1 MTQDVVL
8 SVTDVSKKFLL
19 PHERISTVKSLFT
32 GLAKRRSKV
41 VNETMYAL
49 RGVSFEVQRGE
60 FFGIVGR
67 NGSGKSTLLKI
78 LAGIYQ
84 PTTGSVARTGRLVP
98 FIELG
103 VGFNPELTGREN
115 VYLNG
120 AMLGF
125 SGREIDALYDD
136 IVEFAELEKFMDQKL
151 KNYSSGM
158 QVRLAFSMATRAKT
172 DILLVDEVL
181 AVGDGDFQRKCFNY
195 FKSLKKQDVTVVF
208 VTHDMGAVREHC
220 DRAMLIEDTRI
231 VSIGDTDMITK
242 QYIQLFQ
249 EPRPTVQEPRPA
261 ADDSGGSETGD
272 DGGESDAQHSDAQYE
287 VKKRWGNQKISYT
300 DIQLS
305 STRLNDEDDTISITC
320 TAVAR
325 ESVEDAVFGFMIKT
339 ASGEAILGTNTM
351 IKRQPRISLVEGQ
364 KFVLRWDVPNIFND
378 GLHWVEPAIV
388 HNGGLDV
395 CDWWDEATSFTVVR
409 EERTPYV
416 VSPTIGVVLEQG

>member
-1 MTQDVVL
+1 MTRDLAL
-8 SVTDVSKKFLL
+8 SVTDVSKRFLL
-19 PHERISTVKSLFT
+19 PHERITTVKSLFT
-32 GLAKRRSKV
+32 GLTKRQSKIV
-41 VNETMYAL
+41 TETQHAL
-49 RGVSFEVQRGE
+49 QDISFEVERGE

-84 PTTGSVARTGRLVP
+84 PTTGNVVKSGRLVP

-125 SGREIDALYDD
+125 SGREIDELYGD

-181 AVGDGDFQRKCFNY
+181 AVGDADFQRKCYNY
-195 FKSLKKQDVTVVF
+195 FKSLKKQNVTVVF
-208 VTHDMGAVREHC
+208 VTHDMGAVREYC
-220 DRAMLIEDTRI
+220 DRAMLIEDSRI
-231 VSIGDTDMITK
+231 VSIGDTDKITK

-249 EPRPTVQEPRPA
+249 EPA
-261 ADDSGGSETGD
+261 GGSDSTGGDGDATD
-272 DGGESDAQHSDAQYE
+272 DAEQ
-287 VKKRWGNQKISYT
+287 RWGNKKVTFT
-300 DIQLS
+300 DIDLS
-305 STRLNDEDDTISITC
+305 STRVTDADDTISITC
-320 TAVAR
+320 TAEAK
-325 ESVEDAVFGFMIKT
+325 ESVEDAVFGFMVKN
-339 ASGEAILGTNTM
+339 ASGFAILGTNTK
-351 IKRQPRISLVEGQ
+351 IKGQRPMALTEGQ
-364 KFVLRWDVPNIFND
+364 KVVVQWEVPNVFNE
-378 GLHWVEPAIV
+378 GLHWLEPAIV
-388 HNGGLDV
+388 HNGGTDV
-395 CDWWDEATSFTVVR
+395 CDWWEEAASFTVVR

-416 VSPTIGVVLEQG
+416 VSPTIGVTIEQD

>member
-1 MTQDVVL
+1 MTRELAL
-8 SVTDVSKKFLL
+8 SVTDVSKRFTL
-19 PHERISTVKSLFT
+19 PHERITTVKSLFT
-32 GLAKRRSKV
+32 GLARRRSRI
-41 VNETMYAL
+41 VNETQYAL
-49 RGVSFEVQRGE
+49 RDISFEVERGE

-84 PTTGSVARTGRLVP
+84 PTTGSVAKSGRLVP

-158 QVRLAFSMATRAKT
+158 QVRLAFSMATRTQT

-181 AVGDGDFQRKCFNY
+181 AVGDADFQRKCFNY
-195 FKSLKKQDVTVVF
+195 FKTLKKQNVTVVF

-220 DRAMLIEDTRI
+220 DRAMLIEGSKI

-242 QYIQLFQ
+242 QYIRMFQ
-249 EPRPTVQEPRPA
+249 EPAPVVVDATADHDDANDTDDHDDAPAPQEQNP
-261 ADDSGGSETGD
+261 
-272 DGGESDAQHSDAQYE
+272 Q
-287 VKKRWGNQKISYT
+287 RWGNKKAVFT
-300 DIQLS
+300 DIGLLK
-305 STRLNDEDDTISITC
+305 TRVTDADETVTIRC
-320 TAVAR
+320 TAEAR
-325 ESVEDAVFGFMIKT
+325 VSVEDAEIGFLIRN
-339 ASGEAILGTNTM
+339 ASGFAILGTNTQ
-351 IKRQPRISLVEGQ
+351 IKGQ
-364 KFVLRWDVPNIFND
+364 RRLRLAAGEKIVVQWDIPNLFND
-378 GLHWVEPAIV
+378 GLHWFELAIV
-388 HNGGLDV
+388 DKSGLDV
-395 CDWWDEATSFTVVR
+395 CDWWEEAASFTVFR
-409 EERTPYV
+409 DERTEYV
-416 VSPTIGVVLEQG
+416 VNPPIGLVLERG